1 MFLSIF
7 CPIIQTV
14 AMSILFL
21 TALHSCDICCFE
33 NGGFYMDKN
42 QFLVINDIV
51 YDMYHWCSL
60 EDIKENF
67 FQRLKLIV
75 PFSYASILLKK
86 HPDSE
91 DVVLCNPICYP
102 ESFLEAENAYLSHE
116 PDADYMVWNLYAKE
130 SKLLR
135 SSAILDEQTRLN
147 SPLYKNCYRKFDVY
161 DDMQFTIVCDGKLL
175 GLLTLYRTSIDGAFT
190 TDDMFFI
197 RALGMHLNT
206 VMNRMLS
213 VPCVRHICDEQRLCE
228 MKERFSLTGREVE
241 ILSHLYRFESNAEIA
256 DALGIRENTLQ
267 KHLQNLFRKLNVAS
281 KWEILRL

>member
-1 MFLSIF
+1 M
-7 CPIIQTV
+7 
-14 AMSILFL
+14 
-21 TALHSCDICCFE
+21 E
-33 NGGFYMDKN
+33 KN
-42 QFLVINDIV
+42 QFLVINDLI
-51 YDMYHWCSL
+51 YEMYNWRSL

-86 HPDSE
+86 NEDPE
-91 DVVLCNPICYP
+91 DVTLCNPICYP
-102 ESFLEAENAYLSHE
+102 DYFTEAEEAYLAYE
-116 PDADYMVWNLYAKE
+116 PDADYMMWNLYAKE

-147 SPLYKNCYRKFDVY
+147 SPLYVNCYRKFDIY
-161 DDMQFTIVCDGKLL
+161 DDMQFTIAHNGRLL

-206 VMNRMLS
+206 IMHHILS
-213 VPCVRHICDEQRLCE
+213 PRHAGHLSNEKQLSD
-228 MKERFSLTGREVE
+228 MKDRYCLTRREVE
-241 ILSHLYRFESNAEIA
+241 ILSHLYQFETNAEIA

-267 KHLQNLFRKLNVAS
+267 KHLQNLFRKLNVTS

>member
-1 MFLSIF
+1 
-7 CPIIQTV
+7 
-14 AMSILFL
+14 
-21 TALHSCDICCFE
+21 
-33 NGGFYMDKN
+33 MDKN
-42 QFLVINDIV
+42 QFLVINDLI
-51 YDMYHWCSL
+51 YDMYHWRSL

-86 HPDSE
+86 NPDSE
-91 DVVLCNPICYP
+91 DVTLCNPICYP
-102 ESFLEAENAYLSHE
+102 EAFSEAEEAYLSYE
-116 PDADYMVWNLYAKE
+116 PDADYMLWNLYAKE

-147 SPLYKNCYRKFDVY
+147 SPLYLNCYRKFDVY
-161 DDMQFTIVCDGKLL
+161 DDMQFTIVHDGRLL

-206 VMNRMLS
+206 VMHRILGVHSTGHLS
-213 VPCVRHICDEQRLCE
+213 DEKHLSD
-228 MKERFSLTGREVE
+228 MKARFNLTGREVE

-267 KHLQNLFRKLNVAS
+267 KHLQNLFRKLNVTS
-281 KWEILRL
+281 KWEVLRL

>member
-1 MFLSIF
+1 M
-7 CPIIQTV
+7 
-14 AMSILFL
+14 
-21 TALHSCDICCFE
+21 E
-33 NGGFYMDKN
+33 KN
-42 QFLVINDIV
+42 QFLVINDLI
-51 YDMYHWCSL
+51 YEMYHWRSL

-86 HPDSE
+86 NPDSE
-91 DVVLCNPICYP
+91 DVTLCNPICYP
-102 ESFLEAENAYLSHE
+102 DSFLEAEEAYLSYDD
-116 PDADYMVWNLYAKE
+116 PSADYLLWNLYAKE

-147 SPLYKNCYRKFDVY
+147 SPLYVNCYQKFDVY
-161 DDMQFTIVCDGKLL
+161 DDMQFTIVHEGRLL
-175 GLLTLYRTSIDGAFT
+175 GLLTLYRTSVDGAFT

-206 VMNRMLS
+206 VMHRILS
-213 VPCVRHICDEQRLCE
+213 PRSNRHISDEKRLAE
-228 MKERFSLTGREVE
+228 MQERFNLTGREIE
-241 ILSHLYRFESNAEIA
+241 ILDHLYHFEANAEIA

-267 KHLQNLFRKLNVAS
+267 KHLQNLFRKLNVTS